1 MNKFRRSRLSI
12 TLAILF
18 LLNQTTI
25 ANESI
30 SQNLDMKIIS
40 QVIEDYNE
48 KLRPQKKQLVNQ
60 ILEILDSFPEDFFI
74 KIIKTYNG
82 NGFKQFSFLVEAIT
96 ILNSL
101 MDKNSDE
108 ILKQKLEETRSKTF
122 KCILDDLKDSITT
135 DIKSRI
141 NIQVNTNFQN
151 EIFSQEDDVYI
162 IAAVGIPLLNMFAQI
177 IKFTLYTG
185 LSDTHIIRNAIDFD
199 LKHNTLSFKMENINL
214 CNIILNDDKSLNV
227 KIFNDKSETL
237 LQFVLKK

>member
-1 MNKFRRSRLSI
+1 MNKFRRSKLSI

-82 NGFKQFSFLVEAIT
+82 NGFKQFSFLAEAIT

-122 KCILDDLKDSITT
+122 KCILDDLKDSITP

-141 NIQVNTNFQN
+141 NIQVHANFKN
-151 EIFSQEDDVYI
+151 EIFSQEDEVYI
-162 IAAVGIPLLNMFAQI
+162 IASVGVPLLNIATQLLKI
-177 IKFTLYTG
+177 AIYTN
-185 LSDTHIIRNAIDFD
+185 LSNAHGVRDLISFD
-199 LKHNTLSFKMENINL
+199 LKCNTLSLKKENTKY
-214 CNIILNDDKSLNV
+214 CDMILNDDESLTV
-227 KIFNDKSETL
+227 KIFNNKQEISFQFTL
-237 LQFVLKK
+237 RK